1 MKKTLIPTDFST
13 NSKNAMRYAIALFY
27 GTPCHFYSLYVH
39 VDGTDDIKKPIYA
52 MGTNIM
58 VEKQLIT
65 IGQRLK
71 GLRMTL
77 RRFPRKAIAIA

>member
-52 MGTNIM
+52 MGTNIL

-77 RRFPRKAIAIA
+77 RRFPGKAIAIA